1 MVGVRGPL
9 KPRIYSA
16 AGPKSPRR
24 EQNAQQIGVNRLATS
39 ILNARFIV
47 WRQTPAR
54 YNWPLIRVRQKVN
67 SSLGRAFP
75 PPSIPLASQTSLSP
89 SLLPPTDS
97 SFFVRD
103 FVLSPTHFSL
113 PSLSR
118 HRADRPL
125 SVARPGTGGVS
136 PSRAPNSVID
146 GFLGSGNDGLAFSI
160 KTRRYL
166 NSLLFISLF
175 LEKFERSCFN
185 GISRES
191 KIEDKCKNREK
202 NPTMCIAFP
211 SSRVTI
217 GKGISHVGQF
227 PSITYRT
234 EIQSWSLDS
243 KTRWKKSW

>member
-67 SSLGRAFP
+67 SSLGRAFPLP

-146 GFLGSGNDGLAFSI
+146 GFLGSENDGLAFSI

-166 NSLLFISLF
+166 NSLLFISFL

-191 KIEDKCKNREK
+191 KISARIVGRI
-202 NPTMCIAFP
+202 PRCIAFP

-234 EIQSWSLDS
+234 EIQS
-243 KTRWKKSW
+243 